1 MTLKRREFLAACAAA
16 PLVAA
21 AQAAPEVLLD
31 VHTHFYDPSRPA
43 GVAWP
48 AKDDAFLYRTV
59 LPDEYKR
66 LAAPLGLGGTV
77 VVEASPKVE
86 DNDWLLDLVDKDD
99 FIPGIVGHLKPGRP
113 GFADDLKRLAARPK
127 FRGIRVGGWDVR
139 VDGPDSAFG
148 KDLAKLVDLGLTV
161 DVVGG
166 GPLLDRTA
174 ALVKAMPEIRIVIDH
189 LAGVRID
196 GKAPAAEWVASLRA
210 CAAGKHVFMKIS
222 ALPEN
227 TGKKAADLPSD
238 PAFYAPVLD
247 AIWDAFGDERVVFG
261 SNWPVSARF
270 ASLETVF
277 KITDGYVRPKGA
289 EARARLFARN
299 ARRSYGLKGK

>member
-1 MTLKRREFLAACAAA
+1 MTVNRREFLAACAAA

-21 AQAAPEVLLD
+21 SQAAPDVLLD

-48 AKDDAFLYRTV
+48 PKDDAVLYRTV

-113 GFADDLKRLAARPK
+113 GFADDLKRLSARPK
-127 FRGIRVGGWDVR
+127 FRGIRVGGWDIPL
-139 VDGPDSAFG
+139 DKPDSAFG
-148 KDLAKLVDLGLTV
+148 KDLAKLADLGYTV

-166 GPLLDRTA
+166 GDLLDRTA
-174 ALVKAMPEIRIVIDH
+174 ALAKALPDLWIIIDH
-189 LAGVRID
+189 VAGVRID
-196 GKAPAAEWVASLRA
+196 GKAPPAAWVDSLRA
-210 CAAGKHVFMKIS
+210 CAAGKHVYMKIS
-222 ALPEN
+222 GLPEN
-227 TGKKAADLPSD
+227 TGKKGTEVPTDTAY
-238 PAFYAPVLD
+238 YAPVLD
-247 AIWDAFGDERVVFG
+247 AIWEAFGDERVVFG

-289 EARARLFARN
+289 NARGRLFTRN
-299 ARRSYGLKGK
+299 ARRFYGLKEK